1 MTVEN
6 DDSQAVNIRQGF
18 VPFQALVN
26 VVNPLPQ
33 PVGIEHRM
41 DSSQGVCA
49 EGRLFEPTL
58 PKVGL
63 PNLFPSIDQA
73 QLPLLALNQ
82 LQRLMQFP
90 TSTTAIRLA
99 TSARTFRESATK
111 KPLTGGKLRNAGTEV
126 ALDGG
131 ELGAAVQRGAHNLYI
146 VYIQD
151 TKKSQEQKHNANLLS
166 ERTPAKA

>member
-1 MTVEN
+1 
-6 DDSQAVNIRQGF
+6 
-18 VPFQALVN
+18 
-26 VVNPLPQ
+26 
-33 PVGIEHRM
+33 
-41 DSSQGVCA
+41 
-49 EGRLFEPTL
+49 
-58 PKVGL
+58 
-63 PNLFPSIDQA
+63 
-73 QLPLLALNQ
+73 LALHQ
-82 LQRLMQFP
+82 VQRLMQFP
-90 TSTTAIRLA
+90 TGTTAIRLA

-151 TKKSQEQKHNANLLS
+151 TKKSQVQKHNANLLS